1 MIMNIPLEL
10 WQTYKSSNLPRQAIP
25 LVQSWKNKNPQL
37 TVNFMDDAQCNHFI
51 KQNFDDEFYQMYI
64 SLPFGVMRADVWRVA
79 VVYINGGIYA
89 DTDTDCIVSVSE
101 WLKPDDRLII
111 AVEQSNGALANFI
124 FAASPKHPAL
134 LHVLNTFTEFYNSP
148 NFLDTNTDT
157 PIQNFG
163 QHGFSHG
170 ILSYYGLEDNE
181 SMSKG
186 GTTNYYNDNPKV
198 RSEQTKFILQ
208 QDSRITNGYRPK
220 SYVVHVVASLY
231 WVRFGYDSWRNE
243 QKKKYGK
250 FK

>member
-89 DTDTDCIVSVSE
+89 DTDTDCMVSISE
-101 WLKPDDRLII
+101 WLKPDDRLVV

-134 LHVLNTFTEFYNSP
+134 LHVLNTFREFYNSP

-181 SMSKG
+181 TSSYTRENVSKSILSHLNLSLFFPLGKTPYG
-186 GTTNYYNDNPKV
+186 GSVNNT
-198 RSEQTKFILQ
+198 FIFFISFSILKQ
-208 QDSRITNGYRPK
+208 S
-220 SYVVHVVASLY
+220 SLINLIIY
-231 WVRFGYDSWRNE
+231 F
-243 QKKKYGK
+243 
-250 FK
+250 